1 MHVGVVGCV
10 PVEGAV
16 VLLIGVEN
24 SSWDYLEVIECFRKG
39 RCSVEIPVCAA
50 ITNHHTSKVNVVQ
63 FWLESSLH
71 VVLVDLPSEVGDVDT
86 GVTFSRDEEFVLQVF
101 WELGVP

>member
-1 MHVGVVGCV
+1 
-10 PVEGAV
+10 
-16 VLLIGVEN
+16 
-24 SSWDYLEVIECFRKG
+24 
-39 RCSVEIPVCAA
+39 
-50 ITNHHTSKVNVVQ
+50 
-63 FWLESSLH
+63 LH